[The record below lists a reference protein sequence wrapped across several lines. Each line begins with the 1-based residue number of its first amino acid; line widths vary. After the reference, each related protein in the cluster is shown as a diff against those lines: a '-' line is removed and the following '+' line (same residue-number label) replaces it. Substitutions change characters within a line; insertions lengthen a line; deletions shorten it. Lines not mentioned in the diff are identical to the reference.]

1 MPIDLLDILS
11 ILLVL
16 SGLVFF
22 LGASVGLL
30 RFPDFYTRMHAA
42 GKGDT
47 LSTLLIMAGAGIYEL
62 HRFDLDDGGAL
73 GIILVVVKILAIG
86 VFIMLTSPTS
96 THALMQAGYDDQL
109 ERAGESSEVR
119 IELPALHTP
128 ADAGTPEELPSPDE
142 DAASKSAMK
151 KTASKKAASGKSET
165 SKDKTAAKKS
175 TSKQSPRRKKD

>member
-62 HRFDLDDGGAL
+62 HRFNLEDGGAL
-73 GIILVVVKILAIG
+73 GIVLIVVKIMAIG

-109 ERAGESSEVR
+109 EPADESSEVR
-119 IELPALHTP
+119 IELPALDTR
-128 ADAGTPEELPSPDE
+128 AAAGTPEGLSSPDE
-142 DAASKSAMK
+142 GAASQSAIG
-151 KTASKKAASGKSET
+151 KTASKDAASGKSET
-165 SKDKTAAKKS
+165 SKKKRAKKRRA
-175 TSKQSPRRKKD
+175 SKESPRREKD